1 VTIGDGYY
9 VGGHVDCTYVYAFLI
24 GPKDGA
30 DASVSEGT
38 SVPASLSYAVSATH
52 SGGTTS
58 WEGYSYSIQTPGF
71 ALISGNGSLY
81 SGLNKSE
88 VVSGQAAYGR
98 WQTVTMSSSLTITS
112 SQSGQAQTGT
122 FILDPAIT
130 VASDWLST
138 HPNDTVYLETIPV
151 PEPTSMLL
159 LVAGLGGL
167 AVARPARGSR

>member
-1 VTIGDGYY
+1 VPLATVKANLNSSGTQVINVSSSTDLLSGSYSGNDCVLSGFVNGGTEPSTGGTVTIGDGYY

-88 VVSGQAAYGR
+88 VVSGQAA
-98 WQTVTMSSSLTITS
+98 
-112 SQSGQAQTGT
+112 
-122 FILDPAIT
+122 
-130 VASDWLST
+130 
-138 HPNDTVYLETIPV
+138 
-151 PEPTSMLL
+151 
-159 LVAGLGGL
+159 
-167 AVARPARGSR
+167 